1 VIVSTV
7 AATRADW
14 VPGADTAIIAT
25 RAHDVLTSHPP
36 LVGQYSLAGEVTG
49 HVTHSLGPMLF
60 WLLALPASYGSTA
73 SLIWTMGAV
82 NTLAIV
88 GAVALARRR
97 GGLVLMFAAALA
109 IALMCQSLAAETF
122 HDVWNPSAGLC
133 GFTLLIFLCWSL
145 ACGEYRLLA
154 LTALVASFVMQAHL
168 MYLPP
173 TLGLLA
179 VGLGGLAL
187 SRIEI
192 VRGRKRR
199 APARNDGDPARAA
212 SSPPPSDSDDARD
225 APTRHGRPVLRWGL
239 AALAVGAI
247 CWSAP
252 VVDELSEPHGNLTLV
267 AETATARQSTVGASA
282 GWHAVVHAVGIQPWW
297 LYVPHTRWER
307 KYDVRSTPST
317 RTIISCL
324 ALLGALLLTML
335 VAFLR
340 RRRDVAAAA
349 LIGFVLCA
357 ALAAVAASTPTPRVL
372 SATLGYTMWWGSQL
386 GMWVYLILA
395 WSLWLVLTRGARALA
410 PSVWESL
417 RGLGRQHHHHRRRGR
432 GRRRT
437 PSDRAGSRQRTA
449 AAASTIAPT
458 LACVLAL
465 GAIMAVGGAVASTE
479 RPDEH
484 RSAYRPTATL
494 AARLNRVIPAGST
507 VELQGRL
514 DVATLPLKPS
524 LRYFLVRH
532 DVRVLG
538 RGSYLRLGT
547 WYELYDRPFDH
558 IVWVDDGTRSPA
570 PHTRLVAR
578 VRFRDG
584 FGAQVVSLWVL
595 AVHGHGGSAA
605 PRPAASPPAAPR
617 PAPNPARYSPASS
630 SRRVTVFQLRPVATT
645 PRRRSQKA
653 LLSRVARTPS
663 GYHA

>member
-1 VIVSTV
+1 VIFSTV
-7 AATRADW
+7 EATRADW

-60 WLLALPASYGSTA
+60 WLLALPANFGPTA
-73 SLIWTMGAV
+73 SLIWTMGTV

-97 GGLVLMFAAALA
+97 GGLVLMFATALA

-122 HDVWNPSAGLC
+122 HDVWNPSAGLF

-145 ACGEYRLLA
+145 ACGEYRLLP
-154 LTALVASFVMQAHL
+154 LTALVASFVVQAHL

-192 VRGRKRR
+192 AGGRKRP
-199 APARNDGDPARAA
+199 APAQQDGDPAQTDP
-212 SSPPPSDSDDARD
+212 SPPPSDSDNARN
-225 APTRHGRPVLRWGL
+225 APAPRGHPVLRSPAPGGRRVLRSPAPGGRPVLRWGL

-252 VVDELSEPHGNLTLV
+252 VVDELSERHGNLTLV
-267 AETATARQSTVGASA
+267 AETATARQTTLGASA
-282 GWHAVVHAVGIQPWW
+282 GWHAVVRAVGIRPWW

-317 RTIISCL
+317 RMIVSSL
-324 ALLGALLLTML
+324 VLLGALLLTML
-335 VAFLR
+335 IACIQ
-340 RRRDVAAAA
+340 RRRDVVAAT
-349 LIGFVLCA
+349 LIGFLLCA
-357 ALAAVAASTPTPRVL
+357 ALAAIATSTPTPRVL

-395 WSLWLVLTRGARALA
+395 WSLWLVLARGAHALA
-410 PSVWESL
+410 LSVRGSL
-417 RGLGRQHHHHRRRGR
+417 SGLERHS
-432 GRRRT
+432 RRRT
-437 PSDRAGSRQRTA
+437 PSDHAGSRKRAA
-449 AAASTIAPT
+449 AAASTLAPA
-458 LACVLAL
+458 LACLLAL
-465 GAIMAVGGAVASTE
+465 GAVMAVGGAVASTE

-484 RSAYRPTATL
+484 RSAYRPTAAL
-494 AARLNRVIPAGST
+494 AARLTRVIPAGAT
-507 VELQGRL
+507 VELEGRL

-532 DVRVLG
+532 HVRVLG

-570 PHTRLVAR
+570 PHARLIER

-595 AVHGHGGSAA
+595 AVHGHRKSGA
-605 PRPAASPPAAPR
+605 PRPATSRRLRSRTGATRSA
-617 PAPNPARYSPASS
+617 PAPTSA
-630 SRRVTVFQLRPVATT
+630 
-645 PRRRSQKA
+645 
-653 LLSRVARTPS
+653 
-663 GYHA
+663 

>member
-1 VIVSTV
+1 VIVSTL
-7 AATRADW
+7 AATRAGW

-60 WLLALPASYGSTA
+60 WLLALPASYGPAA

-109 IALMCQSLAAETF
+109 IALMCRSLAAETF
-122 HDVWNPSAGLC
+122 HDVWNPSAGLFP
-133 GFTLLIFLCWSL
+133 FTLLIFLCWSL

-154 LTALVASFVMQAHL
+154 LTALVASFVVQAHL

-187 SRIEI
+187 SRIELA
-192 VRGRKRR
+192 RERR
-199 APARNDGDPARAA
+199 RRVPARDDGDPARARSPLPA
-212 SSPPPSDSDDARD
+212 SDVDEARD
-225 APTRHGRPVLRWGL
+225 APATRGHPVLRSPAPGERPVLRWGL
-239 AALAVGAI
+239 VALAVGAI

-252 VVDELSEPHGNLTLV
+252 VVEQLSEHPGNLTLV

-282 GWHAVVHAVGIQPWW
+282 GWHAVVRAVGIQPWW
-297 LYVPHTRWER
+297 LYVPRTRWER
-307 KYDVRSTPST
+307 KYDVRSTPSAH
-317 RTIISCL
+317 TIASCA
-324 ALLGALLLTML
+324 ALLGALGLTML
-335 VAFLR
+335 TAFLR

-349 LIGFVLCA
+349 LIGLVLCA
-357 ALAAVAASTPTPRVL
+357 ALATVAASTPTPRVL

-395 WSLWLVLTRGARALA
+395 WSLWLVFARGARALA
-410 PSVWESL
+410 PSVRESL
-417 RGLGRQHHHHRRRGR
+417 SGLGRCHHHRCRGRGR
-432 GRRRT
+432 GRRRA
-437 PSDRAGSRQRTA
+437 PSGRAGPRRRA
-449 AAASTIAPT
+449 AAAART
-458 LACVLAL
+458 LAPAPACALAL
-465 GAIMAVGGAVASTE
+465 GAVLAVGGAVASTE

-484 RSAYRPTATL
+484 RSAYRPTAAL

-507 VELQGRL
+507 VELEGRL

-532 DVRVLG
+532 HVRVLG

-570 PHTRLVAR
+570 PHARLLER

-584 FGAQVVSLWVL
+584 LGAQVVSLWVL
-595 AVHGHGGSAA
+595 AVHGHGGSAIA
-605 PRPAASPPAAPR
+605 RPAAPR
-617 PAPNPARYSPASS
+617 RLRSRPTATRFATPSPAPAA
-630 SRRVTVFQLRPVATT
+630 A
-645 PRRRSQKA
+645 
-653 LLSRVARTPS
+653 
-663 GYHA
+663 

>member
-1 VIVSTV
+1 MIVSAV

-25 RAHDVLTSHPP
+25 RAHDVLSSHPP

-60 WLLALPASYGSTA
+60 WLLALPANFGPTA
-73 SLIWTMGAV
+73 SLIWTMGTV

-97 GGLVLMFAAALA
+97 GGLVLMFATALA

-122 HDVWNPSAGLC
+122 HDVWNPSAGLF

-145 ACGEYRLLA
+145 ACGEYRLLP
-154 LTALVASFVMQAHL
+154 LTALVASFVVQAHL

-179 VGLGGLAL
+179 VGLGGLSLA
-187 SRIEI
+187 RIEI
-192 VRGRKRR
+192 ASGRKRR
-199 APARNDGDPARAA
+199 APARNDGDPARAR
-212 SSPPPSDSDDARD
+212 SPMPASDSDNARN
-225 APTRHGRPVLRWGL
+225 APAPRGHPVLRSPAPGGRRVLRSPAPGGRPVLRWGL
-239 AALAVGAI
+239 VALAVGAI

-252 VVDELSEPHGNLTLV
+252 VVDELSEHHGNLTLV
-267 AETATARQSTVGASA
+267 AETATARQTTLGASA
-282 GWHAVVHAVGIQPWW
+282 GWHAVVRAVGIRPWW
-297 LYVPHTRWER
+297 LYIPHTRWER

-317 RTIISCL
+317 HMIVSCL
-324 ALLGALLLTML
+324 MLLGALLLTML
-335 VAFLR
+335 IACIQ
-340 RRRDVAAAA
+340 RRRDVAAAT

-357 ALAAVAASTPTPRVL
+357 ALAAIAASTPTPRVL

-395 WSLWLVLTRGARALA
+395 WSLWLVLARGAHALA
-410 PSVWESL
+410 PSVRGSL
-417 RGLGRQHHHHRRRGR
+417 SGLGRHHRHHRRRGR

-437 PSDRAGSRQRTA
+437 PSDRAGSRQRA
-449 AAASTIAPT
+449 AVAASTLAPG
-458 LACVLAL
+458 LACVFAL
-465 GAIMAVGGAVASTE
+465 GTIMAVGGAVASTE

-494 AARLNRVIPAGST
+494 AARLNRVIPAGTT

-514 DVATLPLKPS
+514 DVATLPMKPS

-532 DVRVLG
+532 HVRVLG

-570 PHTRLVAR
+570 PHARLIQR

-595 AVHGHGGSAA
+595 AVHGHGGSAVS
-605 PRPAASPPAAPR
+605 RPATSPPAAPR
-617 PAPNPARYSPASS
+617 PNATRFATPLPAPAA
-630 SRRVTVFQLRPVATT
+630 A
-645 PRRRSQKA
+645 
-653 LLSRVARTPS
+653 
-663 GYHA
+663 

>member
-1 VIVSTV
+1 MIVSTV

-25 RAHDVLTSHPP
+25 RAHDVLSSHPP
-36 LVGQYSLAGEVTG
+36 LVGQYTLAGEVTG

-60 WLLALPASYGSTA
+60 WLLALPANYGPTA

-122 HDVWNPSAGLC
+122 HDVWNPSAGLF

-154 LTALVASFVMQAHL
+154 LTVLVASYVMQAHL

-187 SRIEI
+187 SQIEI
-192 VRGRKRR
+192 ARERKRP
-199 APARNDGDPARAA
+199 APARQDGDPAQTDP
-212 SSPPPSDSDDARD
+212 SPPPSVSDDARP
-225 APTRHGRPVLRWGL
+225 APTRRGRPVLRWGL

-252 VVDELSEPHGNLTLV
+252 VVDELSEHPGNLTLV
-267 AETATARQSTVGASA
+267 AETATARQTTLGASA
-282 GWHAVVHAVGIQPWW
+282 GWHAVVRAVGIRPWW

-317 RTIISCL
+317 HTIVSCV
-324 ALLGALLLTML
+324 ALLGALILTML

-357 ALAAVAASTPTPRVL
+357 ALAALAASTPTPRVL

-395 WSLWLVLTRGARALA
+395 WSLWLVLAWSAHALA
-410 PSVWESL
+410 PSVRESL
-417 RGLGRQHHHHRRRGR
+417 SGLERPYSRRRS
-432 GRRRT
+432 RRRM
-437 PSDRAGSRQRTA
+437 PSDHAGSRKRAA
-449 AAASTIAPT
+449 AAASTLAPA
-458 LACVLAL
+458 LACLLAL
-465 GAIMAVGGAVASTE
+465 GAVMAVGGAVASTE

-484 RSAYRPTATL
+484 RSAYRPTAAL
-494 AARLNRVIPAGST
+494 AARLTRVIPAGAT
-507 VELQGRL
+507 VELQGKL

-532 DVRVLG
+532 HVRVLG

-570 PHTRLVAR
+570 PHARLVKR

-584 FGAQVVSLWVL
+584 FGPQVVSLWVL
-595 AVHGHGGSAA
+595 AVHGHGKTATPRPATSRA
-605 PRPAASPPAAPR
+605 PRPATSR
-617 PAPNPARYSPASS
+617 GLRSRDRRY
-630 SRRVTVFQLRPVATT
+630 PV
-645 PRRRSQKA
+645 
-653 LLSRVARTPS
+653 
-663 GYHA
+663 G

>member
-1 VIVSTV
+1 MIVSTV
-7 AATRADW
+7 AATRAGW

-36 LVGQYSLAGEVTG
+36 LVGQYTLAGEVTG
-49 HVTHSLGPMLF
+49 HVTRSLGPMLF
-60 WLLALPASYGSTA
+60 WLLALPANYGPTA
-73 SLIWTMGAV
+73 GLIWTMGAV

-122 HDVWNPSAGLC
+122 HDVWNPSSGLF

-145 ACGEYRLLA
+145 ACGEYRLLP
-154 LTALVASFVMQAHL
+154 LTALVASFVVQAHL

-173 TLGLLA
+173 TIGLLA

-192 VRGRKRR
+192 ARARKRR
-199 APARNDGDPARAA
+199 APARTDGDPARAEP
-212 SSPPPSDSDDARD
+212 SPPPADGEDDRD
-225 APTRHGRPVLRWGL
+225 APATRGRPVLRWGL
-239 AALAVGAI
+239 ATLAVGAI

-252 VVDELSEPHGNLTLV
+252 VIDELSESPGNLTLV
-267 AETATARQSTVGASA
+267 AEAATARRSTVGASA
-282 GWHAVVHAVGIQPWW
+282 GWHAVARAVGIRPWW
-297 LYVPHTRWER
+297 LYVPSTRWER
-307 KYDVRSTPST
+307 KYDVRSRPSSH
-317 RTIISCL
+317 TIVSCL

-357 ALAAVAASTPTPRVL
+357 ALAAIAASTPTPRVL
-372 SATLGYTMWWGSQL
+372 SATLGYTMWWGSQV

-395 WSLWLVLTRGARALA
+395 WSLWLVLAWSAHALA
-410 PSVWESL
+410 PSVRRRLS
-417 RGLGRQHHHHRRRGR
+417 GLGEPRQ
-432 GRRRT
+432 RT
-437 PSDRAGSRQRTA
+437 LPDRAGSRKRA
-449 AAASTIAPT
+449 ADSASAVAPA
-458 LACVLAL
+458 LACVVAL
-465 GAIMAVGGAVASTE
+465 GAVMAVGGAVASIE

-484 RSAYRPTATL
+484 RSAYRPTAAL
-494 AARLNRVIPAGST
+494 AAHLERVIPAGAT
-507 VELQGRL
+507 VELRGTL
-514 DVATLPLKPS
+514 DVATLPMKPS

-547 WYELYDRPFDH
+547 WYELYDRPFED

-570 PHTRLVAR
+570 PHARLVER

-595 AVHGHGGSAA
+595 AVHGHGESAA
-605 PRPAASPPAAPR
+605 PRPAASPPAAPQRAATRSAMPR
-617 PAPNPARYSPASS
+617 PAPRGA
-630 SRRVTVFQLRPVATT
+630 
-645 PRRRSQKA
+645 
-653 LLSRVARTPS
+653 
-663 GYHA
+663 